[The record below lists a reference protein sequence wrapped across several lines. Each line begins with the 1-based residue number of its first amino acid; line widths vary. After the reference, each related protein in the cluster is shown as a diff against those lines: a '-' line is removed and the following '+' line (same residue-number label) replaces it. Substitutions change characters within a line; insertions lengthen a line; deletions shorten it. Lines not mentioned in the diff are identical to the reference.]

1 MLTLLSTLMSFLMG
15 GLPKLA
21 DLWQDSKDKK
31 HELELAQLQLEREL
45 ALKAAGLAS
54 QEHIE
59 AIHLDEIK
67 VQAEVATKQADV
79 AMVNAKVEERQA
91 LYAHDIEISKGAS
104 TWVINARAMVRP
116 ALTYGMFL
124 LLVFVDIAGFLY
136 AWHSNVPFSE
146 CLDQLWDNDT
156 QLIWASIVAFWFGS
170 QAFEKK

>member
-15 GLPKLA
+15 GLPKLLDFFQDRA
-21 DLWQDSKDKK
+21 DKQ
-31 HELELAQLQLEREL
+31 HELALAQMQTEREL
-45 ALKAAGLAS
+45 TLKKAGLES

-67 VQAEVATKQADV
+67 VQAEVATQQANV
-79 AMVNAKVEERQA
+79 AMVNAKVQERQA

-104 TWVINARAMVRP
+104 SWVINARAMVRP
-116 ALTYGMFL
+116 TLTYGMFL

-136 AWHSNVPFSE
+136 AWHSNVPFGE

>member
-1 MLTLLSTLMSFLMG
+1 MLTLLSTLLSFLMG
-15 GLPKLA
+15 GLPKLMDFFQDRA
-21 DLWQDSKDKK
+21 DKA
-31 HELELAQLQLEREL
+31 HELELARMQTEREL
-45 ALKAAGLAS
+45 TLKKAGLEA

-67 VQAEVATKQADV
+67 VQADVASQQAKV
-79 AMVNAKVEERQA
+79 AMVNAKLQERQA

-104 TWVINARAMVRP
+104 QWVTNARAMVRP
-116 ALTYGMFL
+116 ILTYGMFA
-124 LLVFVDIAGFLY
+124 LLVFVDVAGFLY
-136 AWHSNVPFSE
+136 AWHSNVPFTE

>member
-1 MLTLLSTLMSFLMG
+1 MLTLLSTLISFLMG
-15 GLPKLA
+15 GLPKLLDFFQDRA
-21 DLWQDSKDKK
+21 DKQ
-31 HELELAQLQLEREL
+31 HERAMAMLQMDREM
-45 ALKAAGLAS
+45 ALKKAGLES

-67 VQAEVATKQADV
+67 VQAETASKQADV
-79 AMVNAKVEERQA
+79 EMANLKVQERQA
-91 LYAHDIEISKGAS
+91 LYAHDIEISKGAAQ
-104 TWVINARAMVRP
+104 WVINARAMVRP

-136 AWHSNVPFSE
+136 AWHRNVPFKE

>member
-15 GLPKLA
+15 GLPKLLDFFQDRA
-21 DLWQDSKDKK
+21 DKQ
-31 HELELAQLQLEREL
+31 HELALAQMQTEREL
-45 ALKAAGLAS
+45 TLKKAGLES

-67 VQAEVATKQADV
+67 VQAEVATQQANV
-79 AMVNAKVEERQA
+79 AMVNAKVQERQA

-104 TWVINARAMVRP
+104 SWVINARAMVRP
-116 ALTYGMFL
+116 TLTYGMFL

>member
-1 MLTLLSTLMSFLMG
+1 MLTLFSTLLSFLMG
-15 GLPKLA
+15 GLPKLLDFFQDRA
-21 DLWQDSKDKK
+21 DKS
-31 HELELAQLQLEREL
+31 HELALAQMQTEREL
-45 ALKAAGLAS
+45 ALKKAGLDA

-67 VQAEVATKQADV
+67 VQAEVATQQANV
-79 AMVNAKVEERQA
+79 AMVNAKLQERQA
-91 LYAHDIEISKGAS
+91 LYAHDIEISKGAAQ
-104 TWVINARAMVRP
+104 WVINARAMVRP
-116 ALTYGMFL
+116 VLTYGMFL

>member
-1 MLTLLSTLMSFLMG
+1 MLTLLSTLLSFLMG
-15 GLPKLA
+15 GLPKLLDFFQDRA
-21 DLWQDSKDKK
+21 DKA
-31 HELELAQLQLEREL
+31 HELALASMQTEREL
-45 ALKAAGLAS
+45 ALKKAGLDA

-67 VQAEVATKQADV
+67 VQAEVATQQANV
-79 AMVNAKVEERQA
+79 AMVNAKSEERKA

-104 TWVINARAMVRP
+104 QWVINSRAMVRP
-116 ALTYGMFL
+116 AITYGMFA

-146 CLDQLWDNDT
+146 CLNQLWDDDT
-156 QLIWASIVAFWFGS
+156 QLIWASVVSFWFGS

>member
-1 MLTLLSTLMSFLMG
+1 MMTLFSTLLSFLMG
-15 GLPKLA
+15 GLPKL
-21 DLWQDSKDKK
+21 LEFFQDRADKK
-31 HELELAQLQLEREL
+31 HELALAQMQTEREL
-45 ALKAAGLAS
+45 TLKKAGLEA

-67 VQAEVATKQADV
+67 VQAEVATQQANV
-79 AMVNAKVEERQA
+79 AMVGAKLQERQA

-104 TWVINARAMVRP
+104 PWVINARAMVRP
-116 ALTYGMFL
+116 VLTYGMFA
-124 LLVFVDIAGFLY
+124 LLVFVDVAGFLY
-136 AWHSNVPFSE
+136 AWHSNVPFGE

>member
-1 MLTLLSTLMSFLMG
+1 MLTLLSFLMG
-15 GLPKLA
+15 GLPKLLDFFQDRA
-21 DLWQDSKDKK
+21 DKA
-31 HELELAQLQLEREL
+31 HELALASMQTEREL
-45 ALKAAGLAS
+45 ALKRAGLEA

-67 VQAEVATKQADV
+67 VQTEAQTQV
-79 AMVNAKVEERQA
+79 AMVNAKAEERKA

-104 TWVINARAMVRP
+104 QWVINARAMVRP
-116 ALTYGMFL
+116 ILTYGMFM
-124 LLVFVDIAGFLY
+124 LLVFVDIAGIMY